1 MKSGPLAL
9 QGALIL
15 ADPSL
20 RGSVFQQSVLLLI
33 SHESGAG
40 TQGLVLNQPT
50 DQTLGDIL
58 TAPDLKPLG
67 DVPVYNGGPVSPGEL
82 MLVGLRWNEVAGRV
96 ESRSPLGVS
105 GALRAKAEGWEIRAF
120 VGYTG
125 WSAGQLEEE
134 FERQSWML
142 TPHKKAALEGTE
154 GTALWR
160 TLLRGMG
167 PAQQLLSDLPD
178 DPSLN

>member
-1 MKSGPLAL
+1 MKPGSPPLH
-9 QGALIL
+9 GALIL

-33 SHESGAG
+33 AHDPENG

-50 DQTLGDIL
+50 GQTLGDIL
-58 TAPDLKPLG
+58 TAPDLRPLG
-67 DVPVYNGGPVSPGEL
+67 KVPVYKGGPVAPGEL
-82 MLVGLRWNEVAGRV
+82 MLVGLRWNAEAGRV

-105 GALRAKAEGWEIRAF
+105 GALRAQAEGWEIRAF

-125 WSAGQLEEE
+125 WSSGQLEEE
-134 FERQSWML
+134 FERHSWML
-142 TPHKKAALEGTE
+142 TPHTRKALEGE
-154 GTALWR
+154 AEAGLWR

-167 PAQQLLSDLPD
+167 PVQQLLSDLPD